1 MAARN
6 MFIEIY
12 EYPYKFMT
20 FARMLGRP
28 HGGAPTGLCRNSQKI
43 NSFKNRVRDTRHA
56 KYHKAYDRL
65 YDAAEQCAHYRRPVL
80 YSDGETP

>member
-20 FARMLGRP
+20 FAHMLGRP

-43 NSFKNRVRDTRHA
+43 NSFKNRGVSQA
-56 KYHKAYDRL
+56 NACNFL
-65 YDAAEQCAHYRRPVL
+65 FFMI
-80 YSDGETP
+80 

>member
-12 EYPYKFMT
+12 EHPYKLMT

-43 NSFKNRVRDTRHA
+43 NSFKNRVLLCQIGLTI
-56 KYHKAYDRL
+56 YPEQQSRL
-65 YDAAEQCAHYRRPVL
+65 ARFVKNK
-80 YSDGETP
+80 

>member
-12 EYPYKFMT
+12 DYPYKFMT

-43 NSFKNRVRDTRHA
+43 NSFKNRATAHA
-56 KYHKAYDRL
+56 RTVVFKITHL
-65 YDAAEQCAHYRRPVL
+65 
-80 YSDGETP
+80 

>member
-43 NSFKNRVRDTRHA
+43 NSFKNMIFDNRIDFFEQIC
-56 KYHKAYDRL
+56 YHFEKDLHKRKKNI
-65 YDAAEQCAHYRRPVL
+65 DFC
-80 YSDGETP
+80 

>member
-20 FARMLGRP
+20 VARKLGRP

-43 NSFKNRVRDTRHA
+43 NSFKNRALVTADSLLRVINHCL
-56 KYHKAYDRL
+56 KI
-65 YDAAEQCAHYRRPVL
+65 PV
-80 YSDGETP
+80 Y

>member
-20 FARMLGRP
+20 FARMFGRP

-43 NSFKNRVRDTRHA
+43 NSFKNRALVTADSLLRVINHCL
-56 KYHKAYDRL
+56 KI
-65 YDAAEQCAHYRRPVL
+65 PV
-80 YSDGETP
+80 Y

>member
-43 NSFKNRVRDTRHA
+43 NSFKKRGILFSQRFFSMTGISMLCV
-56 KYHKAYDRL
+56 
-65 YDAAEQCAHYRRPVL
+65 EIEPRRN
-80 YSDGETP
+80 

>member
-43 NSFKNRVRDTRHA
+43 NSFKNRA
-56 KYHKAYDRL
+56 KIISMYCQKRNFVIEYKITVYD
-65 YDAAEQCAHYRRPVL
+65 EEV
-80 YSDGETP
+80 

>member
-28 HGGAPTGLCRNSQKI
+28 HGGAPTSSSHAFLLEFYRKK
-43 NSFKNRVRDTRHA
+43 FTRLHCGVSSSENFGCTLVFREP
-56 KYHKAYDRL
+56 YIFLH
-65 YDAAEQCAHYRRPVL
+65 
-80 YSDGETP
+80 T

>member
-20 FARMLGRP
+20 FARKLGRP
-28 HGGAPTGLCRNSQKI
+28 HGDAPTGLCRNSQKI
-43 NSFKNRVRDTRHA
+43 NSFKNRALVTAVSLLRVINHCL
-56 KYHKAYDRL
+56 KI
-65 YDAAEQCAHYRRPVL
+65 PV
-80 YSDGETP
+80 Y

>member
-20 FARMLGRP
+20 FAHTLGRP

-43 NSFKNRVRDTRHA
+43 NSFKNRGYLFAVF
-56 KYHKAYDRL
+56 AYSFK
-65 YDAAEQCAHYRRPVL
+65 RRI
-80 YSDGETP
+80 

>member
-6 MFIEIY
+6 MIIEIY

-43 NSFKNRVRDTRHA
+43 NSFKNRGICKGFGGKFATTII
-56 KYHKAYDRL
+56 KIFL
-65 YDAAEQCAHYRRPVL
+65 
-80 YSDGETP
+80 

>member
-20 FARMLGRP
+20 FAHTLGRP
-28 HGGAPTGLCRNSQKI
+28 HGGAPTGLCRNSQKLTHSKTVDI
-43 NSFKNRVRDTRHA
+43 CSRFLLTHLKDVFEHYGLTPRFA
-56 KYHKAYDRL
+56 KIKF
-65 YDAAEQCAHYRRPVL
+65 
-80 YSDGETP
+80 

>member
-43 NSFKNRVRDTRHA
+43 NSFKNRGMSFEI
-56 KYHKAYDRL
+56 KSCFHKELTKQRNDKR
-65 YDAAEQCAHYRRPVL
+65 QRPL
-80 YSDGETP
+80 PNK

>member
-28 HGGAPTGLCRNSQKI
+28 HGGAPRVYVEIHKKLTHSKI
-43 NSFKNRVRDTRHA
+43 VEID
-56 KYHKAYDRL
+56 
-65 YDAAEQCAHYRRPVL
+65 
-80 YSDGETP
+80 

>member
-43 NSFKNRVRDTRHA
+43 NSFKNRVNSVNLCRSFVWGVEVAFSIFNFQFYIIFSPRQ
-56 KYHKAYDRL
+56 RIF
-65 YDAAEQCAHYRRPVL
+65 
-80 YSDGETP
+80 

>member
-12 EYPYKFMT
+12 EYLYKFMTFARNMFIEIYEYLYKFMT

-43 NSFKNRVRDTRHA
+43 NSFKNRD
-56 KYHKAYDRL
+56 K
-65 YDAAEQCAHYRRPVL
+65 
-80 YSDGETP
+80 

>member
-43 NSFKNRVRDTRHA
+43 NSFKNRVLLCQIGLTI
-56 KYHKAYDRL
+56 YPEQQSRL
-65 YDAAEQCAHYRRPVL
+65 V
-80 YSDGETP
+80 SFVKNK

>member
-1 MAARN
+1 

-12 EYPYKFMT
+12 EYLYKFMT

-43 NSFKNRVRDTRHA
+43 NSFKNRVLRCQIGLTI
-56 KYHKAYDRL
+56 YPEQQSRL
-65 YDAAEQCAHYRRPVL
+65 V
-80 YSDGETP
+80 SFVKNK

>member
-20 FARMLGRP
+20 FAHTLGRP

-43 NSFKNRVRDTRHA
+43 NSFKNRGYLFAVFVYSF
-56 KYHKAYDRL
+56 K
-65 YDAAEQCAHYRRPVL
+65 RRI
-80 YSDGETP
+80 

>member
-1 MAARN
+1 MNKTYYGRLRVAARN

-20 FARMLGRP
+20 FARKLGRP

-43 NSFKNRVRDTRHA
+43 NSFKNRDDFCSFERKIAFAFLRKA
-56 KYHKAYDRL
+56 KKL
-65 YDAAEQCAHYRRPVL
+65 
-80 YSDGETP
+80 

>member
-20 FARMLGRP
+20 FAHTLGRP
-28 HGGAPTGLCRNSQKI
+28 HGAPLRVYVEIHKKLIHSKTVDICLMFCVY
-43 NSFKNRVRDTRHA
+43 SFK
-56 KYHKAYDRL
+56 
-65 YDAAEQCAHYRRPVL
+65 RRI
-80 YSDGETP
+80 

>member
-43 NSFKNRVRDTRHA
+43 NSFKNRDDFSRFERKIAFAFLRKA
-56 KYHKAYDRL
+56 KK
-65 YDAAEQCAHYRRPVL
+65 
-80 YSDGETP
+80 S

>member
-1 MAARN
+1 MNKTYYGRLRVAARN

-43 NSFKNRVRDTRHA
+43 NSFKNRDDFCSFERKIAFAFLRNA
-56 KYHKAYDRL
+56 KK
-65 YDAAEQCAHYRRPVL
+65 
-80 YSDGETP
+80 S

>member
-20 FARMLGRP
+20 FAHTLGRP

-43 NSFKNRVRDTRHA
+43 NSFKNRGYLFADF
-56 KYHKAYDRL
+56 AYSFK
-65 YDAAEQCAHYRRPVL
+65 RRI
-80 YSDGETP
+80 

>member
-20 FARMLGRP
+20 FARKLGRP
-28 HGGAPTGLCRNSQKI
+28 HGGAPTSLCRNSQKI
-43 NSFKNRVRDTRHA
+43 NSFKNRALVTADLLLRVINHCL
-56 KYHKAYDRL
+56 KI
-65 YDAAEQCAHYRRPVL
+65 PV
-80 YSDGETP
+80 Y

>member
-20 FARMLGRP
+20 FAHTLGRP

-43 NSFKNRVRDTRHA
+43 NSFKNRALVTAVSLLRVINHCL
-56 KYHKAYDRL
+56 KI
-65 YDAAEQCAHYRRPVL
+65 PV
-80 YSDGETP
+80 Y

>member
-12 EYPYKFMT
+12 EYLYKFMT

-28 HGGAPTGLCRNSQKI
+28 HGGAL
-43 NSFKNRVRDTRHA
+43 RVCAEIHKKLTHSKTVIK
-56 KYHKAYDRL
+56 KY
-65 YDAAEQCAHYRRPVL
+65 
-80 YSDGETP
+80 

>member
-1 MAARN
+1 

-43 NSFKNRVRDTRHA
+43 NSFKNRDDFLGL
-56 KYHKAYDRL
+56 KEK
-65 YDAAEQCAHYRRPVL
+65 
-80 YSDGETP
+80 

>member
-28 HGGAPTGLCRNSQKI
+28 HGAAPTGLCRNSQKI
-43 NSFKNRVRDTRHA
+43 NSFKNRDDFCSFERKIAFAFLRKA
-56 KYHKAYDRL
+56 KNL
-65 YDAAEQCAHYRRPVL
+65 
-80 YSDGETP
+80 

>member
-6 MFIEIY
+6 MSIEIY

-43 NSFKNRVRDTRHA
+43 NSFKNRALVTAVSLLRVINHCL
-56 KYHKAYDRL
+56 KI
-65 YDAAEQCAHYRRPVL
+65 PV
-80 YSDGETP
+80 Y

>member
-28 HGGAPTGLCRNSQKI
+28 HGGAPTGLCQNSQKI
-43 NSFKNRVRDTRHA
+43 NSFKNRVNSVNLCRSLAWDI
-56 KYHKAYDRL
+56 YHTSS
-65 YDAAEQCAHYRRPVL
+65 VT
-80 YSDGETP
+80 S

>member
-20 FARMLGRP
+20 FARKLGRP

-43 NSFKNRVRDTRHA
+43 NSFKNMIFDNRIDFFEQIC
-56 KYHKAYDRL
+56 YHFEKDLHKRKKNI
-65 YDAAEQCAHYRRPVL
+65 DFC
-80 YSDGETP
+80 